1 MERDVF
7 GVRRSSGVAVACAER
22 KSPVRAQATQSLGL
36 GHDLLRAVLA
46 NHADARIDRR
56 HDLADVTGLRRR
68 QQLHRTGS
76 ATGRRL
82 GFGDGVK
89 HAMHA
94 IANLRR
100 PRLVDAFIGQILVIH
115 VSGHH
120 MLPIRLAAPYIS
132 MPTDE
137 GESARETGN
146 FGCGPRWRGV
156 ERCETGGGEAR
167 NGSACSI

>member
-1 MERDVF
+1 
-7 GVRRSSGVAVACAER
+7 
-22 KSPVRAQATQSLGL
+22 
-36 GHDLLRAVLA
+36 
-46 NHADARIDRR
+46 
-56 HDLADVTGLRRR
+56 
-68 QQLHRTGS
+68 
-76 ATGRRL
+76 
-82 GFGDGVK
+82 
-89 HAMHA
+89 MHA

-146 FGCGPRWRGV
+146 FRRGPPLAGCRAMRDWGGVRSAKRLRTQHIEEEISQSDAERVVGDGMILRICGERIPRKSMQQVGSS
-156 ERCETGGGEAR
+156 AR
-167 NGSACSI
+167 LGLLLQSEQPRAIADHPMRRDAMFA